1 MKRSWTAQ
9 GAAAQRAVLTELGL
23 MTDRLARPM
32 LTPGLARTVWAL
44 GHLPRWAFGRSVTLA
59 GAAGSNRWFDATV
72 AAALDDGIE
81 QVVIVGA
88 GYDSRA
94 WRFARKGVRFFE
106 LDHEA
111 SQRAKVAAAPPG
123 SGPIY
128 VTADLRSESATAAL
142 LAAGRDAST
151 PVLVI
156 VEWVTMYLPEEV
168 VQDQLSQ
175 LASAVADGSQL
186 AVNFLSARP
195 PQTTQTKRQARLQR
209 MARVGTGEGFRLGLD
224 PDEAVALVQSA
235 GWSVREQSNFR
246 DAARTHLPEDSR
258 LPVGSI
264 DERKSLLLA
273 VH

>member
-23 MTDRLARPM
+23 MNDPPALHM
-32 LTPGLARTVWAL
+32 LTPGLARTVWTL
-44 GHLPRWAFGRSVTLA
+44 GHLPRRVFGRSVTLA
-59 GAAGSNRWFDATV
+59 GAAGSNLWFDATV

-81 QVVIVGA
+81 QVVIIGA

-94 WRFARKGVRFFE
+94 WRFARIGVRFFE
-106 LDHEA
+106 LDHDA

-128 VTADLRSESATAAL
+128 VTADLRTESAAPAL
-142 LAAGRDAST
+142 VAAGLDAST

-156 VEWVTMYLPEEV
+156 VEWVTMYLSEEV
-168 VQDQLSQ
+168 VRNQFAQ

-224 PDEAVALVQSA
+224 PDQAVALVQSA

-246 DAARTHLPEDSR
+246 DAARTYLPDDSR

-273 VH
+273 VR